1 MIIRSGL
8 AALFV
13 LGVAAAPVLAQSAP
27 PRLDAAVPDWMEA
40 ARVPAVAI
48 ARIEDGAVIWTR
60 VYGERAPGAA
70 ADETT
75 VFNVASLTK
84 PLFGVMALHLV
95 ADGRLDPD
103 GRLADDWVDP
113 DIAGDD
119 RLPKLTPRIALSH
132 QTGFENWR
140 GARPLAFTFSPGERH
155 QYSGEGFEYLR
166 RALERRTGRTM
177 PELMQAHVLDA
188 AGMSHTAFGWSAA
201 FESRAATGFDETG
214 QTYDMSD
221 RSERQA
227 NAAANTFTTVGDYGR
242 FVAWVAEGAD
252 LPGPLFAA
260 MATPQA
266 LHDNPTELFGLG
278 WKLAPL
284 GDRHLLWHDGR
295 EPGVRTLAFADP
307 RTGDGLVVLTNSSNG
322 ELVMRAIVS
331 AATDD
336 GDAWMDSL
344 DAETWRYLQSLPG
357 AQLGQILQV
366 IARSPSFVS
375 KLLYAA
381 DTTLIEASPLSVAEK
396 SEARAAIDPFVLAM
410 VRGEVDRPRLE
421 SLLSTLIDTDGGQPR
436 LHDRLTR
443 EQALA
448 WKTGLDLS
456 AAPAAAPAPEA
467 PALRPVVEVA
477 PEVLADYAGDYLVPS
492 SNLRITISV
501 AGDHLQATAEGIP
514 TVGFYPVSQTRF
526 FMRESATDFDFVRD
540 ATGAVTGMTIIW
552 DNSRSEF
559 ATRVE

>member
-27 PRLDAAVPDWMEA
+27 PRLDAAVPAWMEA
-40 ARVPAVAI
+40 VRVPAVAI
-48 ARIEDGAVIWTR
+48 ARIEDGEVIWTR
-60 VYGERAPGAA
+60 VFGERAPGVA
-70 ADETT
+70 ADDAT

-95 ADGRLDPD
+95 ADGRLDLD

-113 DIAGDD
+113 DVAGDD
-119 RLPKLTPRIALSH
+119 RLPLLTPRLALSH

-140 GARPLAFTFSPGERH
+140 GSRPLAFAFTPGERH

-188 AGMSHTAFGWSAA
+188 AGMSNTSFGWSSPL
-201 FESRAATGFDETG
+201 ESRAAAGFDETG
-214 QTYDMSD
+214 QPYDMTGRD
-221 RSERQA
+221 QRQA

-242 FVAWVAEGAD
+242 FVAWVTDGAD

-260 MATPQA
+260 MASPQA

-322 ELVMRAIVS
+322 ELVMRDIVT
-331 AATDD
+331 AAAND
-336 GDAWMDSL
+336 GAAWMDSL

-357 AQLGQILQV
+357 AQLGQIMNV

-381 DTTLIEASPLSVAEK
+381 DATLIEASPLDDTEK
-396 SEARAAIDPFVLAM
+396 REARAAIDPFVLAM
-410 VRGEVDRPRLE
+410 LRGEVDRPRLE
-421 SLLSTLIDTDGGQPR
+421 QLLSMLVDAGDGQPR
-436 LHDRLTR
+436 LRDRLTR

-448 WKTGLDLS
+448 WKAGLDLS
-456 AAPAAAPAPEA
+456 AAPAAAAEPEA
-467 PALRPVVEVA
+467 PVLRPVVEVA
-477 PEVLADYAGDYLVPS
+477 PEVLAEYAGDYLVPS

-501 AGDHLQATAEGIP
+501 AGDHLEATAEGIP

-540 ATGAVTGMTIIW
+540 ETGAVTGMTIIW
-552 DNSRSEF
+552 DNSRSEL